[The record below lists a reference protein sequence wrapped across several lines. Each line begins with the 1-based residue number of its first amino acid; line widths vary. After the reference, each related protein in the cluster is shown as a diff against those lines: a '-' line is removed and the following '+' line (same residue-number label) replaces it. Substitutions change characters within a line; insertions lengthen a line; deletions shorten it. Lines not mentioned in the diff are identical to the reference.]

1 MKIFDKL
8 SELRSF
14 LILWGSQSISS
25 LGTAM
30 TNFALVIWAYEQKG
44 TASSITLLSVC
55 SYLPSILF
63 CFAAGTLADK
73 WNKKKIMLVS
83 DLIAAMGTLTVLLL
97 YNAESLRIWHLYV
110 INFILS
116 FMNAF
121 QNPASYV
128 AETLITPKEHYVR
141 ASGLQALSGSLVTIL
156 HPALATAIMSFSGI
170 RTVFVIDLAS
180 FATAFSAL
188 LFLIKI
194 PAIPVNEAEKKEG
207 FLKSC
212 RAGLEFLIE
221 HTPVWKIIL
230 FFSFVNLLA
239 SLAGNKILPAMILA
253 RTGGDRMILGT
264 VSSAMGIGTLVGSVL
279 VTAVGPVRNRTR
291 LIFLSCAFSFLLC
304 DVLWGAGRSIP
315 LWVLGAFAGNLPM
328 PFISA
333 NMTTIMRTKVPVE
346 MQGRV
351 FATRDTFQYITI
363 PVGLLLGGILADN
376 VFEPFMTTASSAQ
389 LFLSSLVGTGKGSGM
404 ALIFLIIG
412 IIGFVT
418 NILSLKDPVY
428 KSLND

>member
-1 MKIFDKL
+1 MKVFDRL

-44 TASSITLLSVC
+44 TATSITLLSVC

-83 DLIAAMGTLTVLLL
+83 DFIAAMGTLTVLLL
-97 YNAESLRIWHLYV
+97 YNTESLQIWHLYV

-128 AETLITPKEHYVR
+128 AETLITPKEHYIR
-141 ASGLQALSGSLVTIL
+141 TSGLQALSGSLVTIL
-156 HPALATAIMSFSGI
+156 HPALATAVMSFCGI
-170 RTVFVIDLAS
+170 RAVFIIDLAS

-194 PAIPVNEAEKKEG
+194 PAIQVNEAKNKEG
-207 FLKSC
+207 FLRSC
-212 RAGLEFLIE
+212 LAGLKFLKE
-221 HTPVWKIIL
+221 HLPVWKIIL

-304 DVLWGAGRSIP
+304 DVLWGVGRSVP
-315 LWVLGAFAGNLPM
+315 VWVFAAFAGNLPM

-351 FATRDTFQYITI
+351 FSTRDTLQYMTI
-363 PVGLLLGGILADN
+363 PFGLLFGGILADN
-376 VFEPFMTTASSAQ
+376 VFEPFMTTASKVQ
-389 LFLSSLVGTGKGSGM
+389 GFLSNLVGTGKGSGM
-404 ALIFLIIG
+404 ALIFLVIG
-412 IIGFVT
+412 IIGFVS
-418 NILSLKDPVY
+418 NMLSLKDPAY
-428 KSLND
+428 KSLNE

>member
-1 MKIFDKL
+1 MKVFDKI

-83 DLIAAMGTLTVLLL
+83 DLVAAMGTLTVLLL
-97 YNAESLRIWHLYV
+97 YNAESLQIWHLYA

-128 AETLITPKEHYVR
+128 AETLITPKEHYER
-141 ASGLQALSGSLVTIL
+141 ASGLQAFSGSLVTIL
-156 HPALATAIMSFSGI
+156 HPALATAVMSFSGI
-170 RTVFVIDLAS
+170 KTVLIIDLVS
-180 FATAFSAL
+180 FLIAFLTL
-188 LFLIKI
+188 LFFIKI
-194 PAIPVNEAEKKEG
+194 PSIVIDVAEKKES

-212 RAGLEFLIE
+212 RAGLKFLKE

-253 RTGGDRMILGT
+253 RTGNDRMILGI

-279 VTAVGPVRNRTR
+279 VTIIGPVRNRTKV
-291 LIFLSCAFSFLLC
+291 IFLSCAFSFLLC
-304 DVLWGAGRSIP
+304 DVLWGTGRSVSV
-315 LWVLGAFAGNLPM
+315 WVFAAFAGNLPM

-351 FATRDTFQYITI
+351 FSTRDTFQYITI
-363 PVGLLLGGILADN
+363 PVGLLFGGILVDN
-376 VFEPFMTTASSAQ
+376 VFEPFMMTASHAQ
-389 LFLSSLVGTGKGSGM
+389 QLLSNLVGTGKGSGM
-404 ALIFLIIG
+404 ALIFLVIG
-412 IIGFVT
+412 IIGFVS
-418 NILSLKDPVY
+418 NMLSLKDPAY
-428 KSLND
+428 KSLNE